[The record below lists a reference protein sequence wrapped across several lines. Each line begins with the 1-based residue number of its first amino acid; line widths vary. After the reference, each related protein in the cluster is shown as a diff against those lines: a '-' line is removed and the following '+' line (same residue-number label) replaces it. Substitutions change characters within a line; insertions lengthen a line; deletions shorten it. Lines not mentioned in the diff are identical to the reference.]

1 MRDFAIVTFTV
12 DAAIVEALIPGGFEP
27 ERMSLD
33 DGSTAALV
41 SAVAFRAHRL
51 QWGPLHLPLG
61 YVQINYRAYVRRGNE
76 RCVWFFGSTISSPIV
91 LVPRWLLGLPW
102 HRAATTLRTAWE
114 GARCLDYRL
123 RARGGWGAAE
133 LECAGS
139 AARPQRLDG
148 FADVQQALALLTGPR
163 SGYCLRPN
171 GSLLAMHVRHVPL
184 EPQFGSARIA
194 RFAVFDRLGLN
205 APKSAPHS
213 VLLMRAVTFDVLAH

>member
-1 MRDFAIVTFTV
+1 MRDFAIVTFAV
-12 DAAIVEALIPGGFEP
+12 DPATVEALIPGGFEP
-27 ERMSLD
+27 ERICLD
-33 DGSTAALV
+33 DESVAALV

-51 QWGPLHLPLG
+51 HRSPLHLPLN

-76 RCVWFFGSTISSPIV
+76 RCVWFLGSTVSSPIV
-91 LVPRWLLGLPW
+91 LLPRWLFGLPW
-102 HRAATTLRTAWE
+102 HRAPTALRTAWD

-123 RARGGWGAAE
+123 QARGGWGAAE

-139 AARPQRLDG
+139 AAPPQRLDG
-148 FADVQQALALLTGPR
+148 FADMQRALALLTGPR

-171 GSLLAMHVRHVPL
+171 GSLLALRVRHAPL
-184 EPQFGSARIA
+184 EPQLGTARIA